1 MQNLFSKTLLLRAT
15 GLALTA
21 VAALAQAPAK
31 APPATCERPAEGFG
45 CIASRPPATNGATPR
60 MVDGKPDLSGVWQHP
75 FVQDMTKDLPDQKG
89 EPNIA
94 QLFTPWGKANAV
106 EEFDYTAFCLPLGYT
121 RSINSPMPIEIE
133 QRPGRI
139 VMLYEMNNTFHMIYT
154 DGRAH
159 PKDLEP
165 TWFGHSVGKWDGD
178 TLVIDTVGFN
188 DQTRIDTEGHPH
200 TDKLHVVER
209 LTRTDLGH
217 LSYEMTIDDS
227 GAYTKSWKNVRTFHL
242 RPDWELLE
250 YNCNENNKEV
260 MEGHLKP
267 PAKK

>member
-1 MQNLFSKTLLLRAT
+1 MPNSFLKTVLVST
-15 GLALTA
+15 
-21 VAALAQAPAK
+21 AALALVSAPAFAQRK
-31 APPATCERPAEGFG
+31 YTPPAGE
-45 CIASRPPATNGATPR
+45 TPR
-60 MVDGKPDLSGVWQHP
+60 MPDGKPDFSGVWQHP
-75 FVQDMTKDLPDQKG
+75 FVQDMTKDAPNQKG
-89 EPNIA
+89 EPTLPYTA
-94 QLFTPWGKANAV
+94 WGDANKV

-139 VMLYEMNNTFHMIYT
+139 VMLYEMNNTFHIIYT
-154 DGRAH
+154 DGRPH

-165 TWFGHSVGKWDGD
+165 TWFGHSIGKWDGD
-178 TLVIDTVGFN
+178 TLVVDTIGFN
-188 DQTRIDTEGHPH
+188 EQTRIDTQGHPH
-200 TDKLHVVER
+200 TDALHVIER

-217 LSYEMTIDDS
+217 MSYEMTIDDPK
-227 GAYTKSWKNVRTFHL
+227 AYTKPWKNTRTFLL

-250 YNCNENNKEV
+250 YSCNENNKEV

>member
-1 MQNLFSKTLLLRAT
+1 MLGGGGFGRGSCLRPEKVHASYGRDAADGRREAGPERSVAASLRA
-15 GLALTA
+15 GHD
-21 VAALAQAPAK
+21 QG
-31 APPATCERPAEGFG
+31 R
-45 CIASRPPATNGATPR
+45 SN
-60 MVDGKPDLSGVWQHP
+60 
-75 FVQDMTKDLPDQKG
+75 QKG

-121 RSINSPMPIEIE
+121 RSINSPMPIEME

-154 DGRAH
+154 DGRPH

-165 TWFGHSVGKWDGD
+165 TWFGHSIGKWDGD
-178 TLVIDTVGFN
+178 TLVVDTIGFN
-188 DQTRIDTEGHPH
+188 EQTRIDTEGHPH
-200 TDKLHVVER
+200 TDALHVTER
-209 LTRTDLGH
+209 FTRTDLGH
-217 LSYEMTIDDS
+217 MAYEMTIDDPK
-227 GAYTKSWKNVRTFHL
+227 AYTHPWKNTRTFML

-250 YNCNENNKEV
+250 YSCNENNKEV

-267 PAKK
+267 PVKK